1 LDAYRYAVQKPNET
15 LENFMYRFNDLAQA
29 AQLDLSQPK
38 IWLDHYLDWCEKLHD
53 PITSQQYISLNF
65 PSKNELAKYVIT
77 RESRSVREDFL
88 KATTEKERRK
98 TTPRP
103 HQVYTMTS
111 TDTASIDMTSESSHT
126 TAYSYNYSDIS
137 EIETAQVMALKSMGK
152 NTKRKEFCPTC
163 SSEHFL
169 FDGKC
174 YQTIACP
181 LCQILGHPSHACF
194 QRCKFPECNKAVHH
208 HQDKCPRLKL
218 CAEELQ
224 AVKDQN
230 QQLLDLLAQHKISL
244 PTPSLKN

>member
-152 NTKRKEFCPTC
+152 IPNEKNFAQHALLNTFYLMANVIKP
-163 SSEHFL
+163 
-169 FDGKC
+169 
-174 YQTIACP
+174 
-181 LCQILGHPSHACF
+181 
-194 QRCKFPECNKAVHH
+194 
-208 HQDKCPRLKL
+208 
-218 CAEELQ
+218 
-224 AVKDQN
+224 
-230 QQLLDLLAQHKISL
+230 LLALCVKYWAIQVMRVFNDANSQNATKPSIIIKINAL
-244 PTPSLKN
+244 ALNFVLKNYKPLKIKINNC